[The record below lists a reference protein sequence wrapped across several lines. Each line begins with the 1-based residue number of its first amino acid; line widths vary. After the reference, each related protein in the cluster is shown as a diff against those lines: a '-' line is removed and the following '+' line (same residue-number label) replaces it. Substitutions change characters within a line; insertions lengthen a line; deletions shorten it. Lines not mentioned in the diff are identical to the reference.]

1 MEIQSALQVVQ
12 PAEVPPSPES
22 ELIQKVCTARKLR
35 LMLLGWEVTFPA
47 IANTPVAV
55 VVDGTLLCRVASIAY
70 DPDLGYLVVEVS

>member
-1 MEIQSALQVVQ
+1 MLNQTAVPLPPI
-12 PAEVPPSPES
+12 EVAPPPES
-22 ELIQKVCTARKLR
+22 ELIQRVYTARKIR
-35 LMLLGWEVTFPA
+35 LMMLGWELAFPA